1 MNAVGHR
8 LAVVGILLVPTWAA
22 RAASAQEARV
32 PELASLLTYDSVRSD
47 LGLGEGQQ
55 SDIKRILEERAARP
69 EARREAET
77 KVSDALQPEQ
87 RTRLAEIQSQVIV
100 ARGALPEAWRAEL
113 GLTEEQ
119 KERLA
124 KAEATNA
131 DAFRTLLESLQRI
144 RFRSEKARLDYIESK
159 YRKPAVERL
168 SEILTPKQRRSFE
181 RLQGKPFPPA
191 ALVATS
197 S

>member
-1 MNAVGHR
+1 MSAVGHR
-8 LAVVGILLVPTWAA
+8 RLVVGILLVPTWAA
-22 RAASAQEARV
+22 AAASAQEVRV
-32 PELASLLTYDSVRSD
+32 PGLASLLTYDSVRSD
-47 LGLGEGQQ
+47 LGLSEDQRSKVG
-55 SDIKRILEERAARP
+55 RILEERDARP

-77 KVSDALQPEQ
+77 RLSEALKPEQ
-87 RTRLAEIQSQVIV
+87 RSRLAEIQSQVIV

-113 GLTEEQ
+113 ALTEGQ

-124 KAEATNA
+124 RAEATNA

-144 RFRSEKARLDYIESK
+144 RFRSEKAQLDYIESK

-168 SEILTPKQRRSFE
+168 NEVLTPEQRRSFE

-191 ALVATS
+191 SLVATS